1 MRSFRFILALV
12 LGLTV
17 AVSCGKEAEKQQE
30 EGWKPG
36 GKIVFS
42 AGSAAQDITKT
53 VYESG
58 TAKGKIYWQEGDMV
72 EISCV
77 NDDGKEL
84 SSYSA
89 SPKEGDATEIVL
101 APLME
106 DESITWGTGAHSFYS
121 LYPSPLING
130 AAGFSLDA
138 DKVVLV
144 MPDTQPPLNSTTVTE
159 SGVTTTTLS
168 PNMVYAPLIAS
179 TQITDPTVVASV
191 PLRYRAAFTAFEFI
205 VKVADANGIL
215 RLKDFT
221 FTSGGTVL
229 AAASVS
235 ATIHGTGS
243 DVYLSADDNFLSTA
257 FKGESVP
264 NNQPEGITWKGS
276 SNSGNGSG
284 SNVAGASAM
293 VSNVVTV
300 PLGTE
305 QNPFILTGDNILVFT
320 VLTLSFED
328 IREVTVRFN
337 TTNGYRSLG
346 LKYDATY
353 FANNRDALISNGK
366 ADENGWMIFP
376 KGKKNT
382 FAGFNVPGHFYIT
395 YDDITIGGVPYEP
408 VDPGAG
414 WSFIFEE
421 LELGKAVINGQN
433 VTQISAGG
441 GVWSDVAYDIYL
453 ETAVI
458 NGQNVTTHNPDSA
471 WEPILEPISNI
482 HIGSGGQPYENDN
495 ASGGNWS

>member
-12 LGLTV
+12 LGLTF
-17 AVSCGKEAEKQQE
+17 AGSCGKEAEKQQE

-42 AGSAAQDITKT
+42 AGSAVQDVTKT

-77 NDDGKEL
+77 NNDGKEL

-121 LYPSPLING
+121 LYPSPLMNG

-159 SGVTTTTLS
+159 SDVTTTTLS

-179 TQITDPTVVASV
+179 TQIDNPALVASV
-191 PLRYRAAFTAFEFI
+191 PLRYRAAFTAFEFV
-205 VKVADANGIL
+205 VKVSDTNGEL

-221 FTSGGTVL
+221 FTSGSTTL
-229 AAASVS
+229 TF
-235 ATIHGTGS
+235 ATATALIKGTGS
-243 DVYLSADDNFLSTA
+243 DVYLSQDGASLESLTWD
-257 FKGESVP
+257 ESV
-264 NNQPEGITWKGS
+264 
-276 SNSGNGSG
+276 SG
-284 SNVAGASAM
+284 SQAEENSLR
-293 VSNVVTV
+293 NTVTI

-305 QNPFILTGDNILVFT
+305 QNPFILTGGNILVFT
-320 VLTLSFED
+320 VLTQAFED

-382 FAGFNVPGHFYIT
+382 FVGFNVPGHFYIT
-395 YDDITIGGVPYEP
+395 YDDITIGGVPYQP

-414 WSFIFEE
+414 WNFIFEE

>member
-1 MRSFRFILALV
+1 MMRSFRFILALV

-17 AVSCGKEAEKQQE
+17 AASCGKESGQQQQQE

-42 AGSAAQDITKT
+42 AGSAAQDVTKT
-53 VYESG
+53 IYESG

-77 NDDGKEL
+77 NNDGKEL

-121 LYPSPLING
+121 LYPSPLMNG

-159 SGVTTTTLS
+159 SDVTTTTLS

-179 TQITDPTVVASV
+179 TQIDNPALVASV
-191 PLRYRAAFTAFEFI
+191 PLRYRAAFTAFEFV
-205 VKVADANGIL
+205 VKVSDTNGEL

-221 FTSGGTVL
+221 FTSGSTTL
-229 AAASVS
+229 TF
-235 ATIHGTGS
+235 ATATALIKGTGS
-243 DVYLSADDNFLSTA
+243 DVYLFQDKASLEPLTW
-257 FKGESVP
+257 GESV
-264 NNQPEGITWKGS
+264 
-276 SNSGNGSG
+276 SG
-284 SNVAGASAM
+284 SQAEQKSLRNT
-293 VSNVVTV
+293 VTI

-305 QNPFILTGDNILVFT
+305 QNPFILTGGNILVFT
-320 VLTLSFED
+320 VLTQAFED

-382 FAGFNVPGHFYIT
+382 FVGFNVPGHFYIT
-395 YDDITIGGVPYEP
+395 YDDITIGGVPYQP
-408 VDPGAG
+408 VDPGTG
-414 WSFIFEE
+414 WNFIFKE

-441 GVWSDVAYDIYL
+441 GVWSSVVYDMFL

>member
-17 AVSCGKEAEKQQE
+17 AGSCGKEAEKQQE

-42 AGSAAQDITKT
+42 AGSAVQDVTKT

-101 APLME
+101 APMIE
-106 DESITWGTGAHSFYS
+106 DESIIWGTGAHSFYS
-121 LYPSPLING
+121 LYPSPLMNG

-144 MPDTQPPLNSTTVTE
+144 MPDTQPPLNSTSVTA
-159 SGVTTTTLS
+159 SGVTTTTMA

-179 TQITDPTVVASV
+179 TQIDNPALVASV
-191 PLRYRAAFTAFEFI
+191 PLRYRAAFTAFEFV
-205 VKVADANGIL
+205 VKVSDTNGEL

-221 FTSGGTVL
+221 FTSGSTTL
-229 AAASVS
+229 AF
-235 ATIHGTGS
+235 ATATAIIKGTGS
-243 DVYLSADDNFLSTA
+243 DVYLSKDGTSLEPLIWGDPVA
-257 FKGESVP
+257 
-264 NNQPEGITWKGS
+264 
-276 SNSGNGSG
+276 NSQSEENSLGNT
-284 SNVAGASAM
+284 
-293 VSNVVTV
+293 VTI

-305 QNPFILTGDNILVFT
+305 QNPFILTGGNILVFT
-320 VLTLSFED
+320 VLTQAFED
-328 IREVTVRFN
+328 IHKVTVRFN

-382 FAGFNVPGHFYIT
+382 FVGFNVPGHFYIT
-395 YDDITIGGVPYEP
+395 YDDITIGGVPYQP

-482 HIGSGGQPYENDN
+482 QIGSGGQPYENDN
-495 ASGGNWS
+495 ATGGNWG